1 MKPII
6 AVFTVCLLA
15 LTLIA
20 RGQDEKPVEKEQDK
34 DITADWKLLQGT
46 WELIHG
52 NDGKGRPTIRTLK
65 TIEGNKETLRRY
77 AIDTG
82 KMVHEHSVELQLTK
96 SGSVRVCTFYGVG
109 GTPENGQSFV
119 YKVDKENFWDIPG
132 ILQGYKYRNYQK
144 DPTVWHWK
152 RVVED
157 LKKAEDADK
166 PEDAGKPGEKKKDK
180 P

>member
-1 MKPII
+1 MKNII
-6 AVFTVCLLA
+6 AVFAVSLLA

-20 RGQDEKPVEKEQDK
+20 RAQDEKPVEKEQDK
-34 DITADWKLLQGT
+34 DIAADWKLLQGT

-52 NDGKGRPTIRTLK
+52 NEGRGRPTIRSLK

-109 GTPENGQSFV
+109 GSPDNGMSFV
-119 YKVDKENFWDIPG
+119 YKVDEENFWDVPG
-132 ILQGYKYRNYQK
+132 ILQGDEYRNYQK
-144 DPTVWHWK
+144 DPTVFHWK
-152 RVVED
+152 RFVED
-157 LKKAEDADK
+157 SKTTEDADK
-166 PEDAGKPGEKKKDK
+166 DADKDDAKKKDK

>member
-1 MKPII
+1 MKATI
-6 AVFTVCLLA
+6 AIFTASLLA

-20 RGQDEKPVEKEQDK
+20 RAQDEKPAKDTEDK
-34 DITADWKLLQGT
+34 DIAADWKLLQGT

-52 NDGKGRPTIRTLK
+52 SDGKGRPTIRTLK

-82 KMVHEHSVELQLTK
+82 KMMREHSVELQLTK

-109 GTPENGQSFV
+109 GSPDDGMSFV
-119 YKVDKENFWDIPG
+119 YKVDEENFWDIPG
-132 ILQGYKYRNYQK
+132 ILQGDEYRNYQK

-152 RVVED
+152 RVVE
-157 LKKAEDADK
+157 AADK
-166 PEDAGKPGEKKKDK
+166 PDAENNDKKE
-180 P
+180 

>member
-1 MKPII
+1 MRTII
-6 AVFTVCLLA
+6 VVFVVSLLA

-20 RGQDEKPVEKEQDK
+20 RAQDDKAVEQAPDK
-34 DITADWKLLQGT
+34 DIAADWKLLQGT

-52 NDGKGRPTIRTLK
+52 NEGKGRPTVRTLK

-109 GTPENGQSFV
+109 GSPDDGQSFV
-119 YKVDKENFWDIPG
+119 YRVDKENFWDIPG
-132 ILQGYKYRNYQK
+132 VLQGDEYRNYQPE
-144 DPTVWHWK
+144 PTVWHWR
-152 RVVED
+152 RVDEE
-157 LKKAEDADK
+157 KSKAEAAKHSDDRK
-166 PEDAGKPGEKKKDK
+166 
-180 P
+180 

>member
-1 MKPII
+1 MKATI
-6 AVFTVCLLA
+6 AILTAGLLA

-20 RGQDEKPVEKEQDK
+20 RAQEEKPARVTEDK
-34 DITADWKLLQGT
+34 DIAADWKLLQGT

-52 NDGKGRPTIRTLK
+52 NEGKGRPTIRTLK

-109 GTPENGQSFV
+109 GSPENGASFV

-132 ILQGYKYRNYQK
+132 VLQGDEYRNYQN

-152 RVVED
+152 RVD
-157 LKKAEDADK
+157 YKAEKDDASKESEDK
-166 PEDAGKPGEKKKDK
+166 K
-180 P
+180 